1 MLFLVRQVQQARRN
15 GAEHDPGKSFQVQK
29 VHRQQGMRQT
39 MAKRG
44 RPKKKTFNEM
54 LRAKMESLFADA
66 VERQMPKKLDRE
78 AGEFKT
84 SENTR
89 KKIAKPSTVTITP
102 KRERPTTERA
112 ADEWKK
118 KNGVVS

>member
-1 MLFLVRQVQQARRN
+1 
-15 GAEHDPGKSFQVQK
+15 
-29 VHRQQGMRQT
+29 

-54 LRAKMESLFADA
+54 LRTKMESLFADA

-102 KRERPTTERA
+102 KRERPTTARA
-112 ADEWKK
+112 ADNTTTTTRSGSRITSHATRKSSK
-118 KNGVVS
+118 KNTDAR